1 MNTDEVARWHVL
13 REELFAKPNGARLV
27 LDASTIAT
35 MVEALP
41 AMQCDAAME
50 SLHTYRNA
58 RPYTG
63 FWWRKY
69 LEHYNKAKT
78 DSSPKA
84 AAASPPDYME
94 ALLYDQ
100 AKREQ
105 RQEHEDYA
113 ALPSGFKADCRK
125 RFAEW
130 GIPVDDANRKW
141 RLLCIDAHRGID
153 VELYR
158 VHRSESYQPPVKP
171 MRNPYS
177 IIEELRLQVASL
189 EQRLAIAEGGTKL
202 PA

>member
-1 MNTDEVARWHVL
+1 MNIDEVARWHQL

-58 RPYTG
+58 KPYRG
-63 FWWRKY
+63 FWWRTY
-69 LEHYNKAKT
+69 LEHYGKAKT
-78 DSSPKA
+78 DSGLRA
-84 AAASPPDYME
+84 AAASPPDHME
-94 ALLYDQ
+94 ALLYEQ
-100 AKREQ
+100 AKHEQ
-105 RQEHEDYA
+105 RQEHADYA
-113 ALPSGFKADCRK
+113 ALPSDFKADCRK

-130 GIPVDDANRKW
+130 GIPIDEANRKW

-153 VELYR
+153 VSVYR

-171 MRNPYS
+171 LRNPYS

-189 EQRLAIAEGGTKL
+189 EERLAVAEGRTKL
-202 PA
+202 QA